1 MSQAHK
7 DTTLWPKMPAGFVR
21 RMLDGHKTLGLALAG
36 ILYLICLTGWIGVYY
51 VEFERWERPNIP
63 EFTATTPEAIAR
75 AAADTR
81 KVMLAD
87 THRGPLDTDIY
98 IGTPTE
104 SLPRLVVGYGH
115 EARGYDADGRFAGEA
130 THDLTHFLTEL
141 HYYLHLPESFGMI
154 VVCAFGVGM
163 LALLIGGA
171 LSHPRMFRDAFSLRA
186 RAHGHL
192 SRADVHNRLGVW
204 TLPFAV
210 IITLTGTLIGL
221 SQVVALVMGM
231 TFYDRNSLKA
241 YEPIFGSQ
249 AEIQTATGGRP
260 LNGDAAIVNA
270 ITQIR
275 QAHPEQPITFIA
287 IRMVGTP
294 QEFIEITTMPA
305 QRLVY
310 GEAWRF
316 DANGNLKGSY
326 HLSDGPAGRQIAAS
340 LYSLHFGNFG
350 GQPVKL
356 VYALLGL
363 GLTVMIAAG
372 MDIWLI
378 KSAGRGH
385 PRPGLHRLWTVL
397 IYGSPAAIALTFV
410 AAMPTG
416 WNPVALFWGM
426 MASLAIATL
435 VSLRLTQAPAQK
447 VSRLMRLL
455 LGASLIAMVA
465 THLLVNGSLSLA
477 AVQVSLPLTLLGL
490 MFTLKALR
498 GLMTEARSGAAVP
511 APGE

>member
-1 MSQAHK
+1 MSKTQK
-7 DTTLWPKMPAGFVR
+7 DTTLWPKMPSGFVR
-21 RMLDGHKTLGLALAG
+21 RLLDGHKTLGLALAG
-36 ILYLICLTGWIGVYY
+36 ILYLICLTGWVGVYY

-63 EFTATTPEAIAR
+63 EFSMATPEAIAR

-104 SLPRLVVGYGH
+104 SMPRLIVGYGH
-115 EARGYDADGRFAGEA
+115 EARGYDAQGNFAGEA
-130 THDLTHFLTEL
+130 THDLTHFLTEM

-171 LSHPRMFRDAFSLRA
+171 LSHPRMFRDAFTLRA
-186 RAHGHL
+186 RTQGHL
-192 SRADVHNRLGVW
+192 TRADVHNRLGAW

-231 TFYDRNSLKA
+231 AFYDGNSLKA

-249 AEIQTATGGRP
+249 AEIDAATGGKP
-260 LNGDAAIVNA
+260 LNGDPAIVNA

-275 QAHPEQPITFIA
+275 KAQPEQPITFIA
-287 IRMVGTP
+287 IRMVATP
-294 QEFIEITTMPA
+294 QEFIEITTMPS

-326 HLSDGPAGRQIAAS
+326 HLSDGPAGRQISAS

-350 GQPVKL
+350 GHPVKL
-356 VYALLGL
+356 IYALLGL

-372 MDIWLI
+372 MDIWLT
-378 KSAGRGH
+378 KSAGRGR

-397 IYGSPAAIALTFV
+397 VYGSPAAIALTFV
-410 AAMPTG
+410 ASMPTG
-416 WNPVALFWGM
+416 WNPVALFWGL
-426 MASLAIATL
+426 MAFMAVATII
-435 VSLRLTQAPAQK
+435 SLRFTHAPIAQ
-447 VSRLMRLL
+447 VSRLMRLV
-455 LGASLIAMVA
+455 LGAGLIAMPVCHFA
-465 THLLVNGSLSLA
+465 VNGSFSFA
-477 AVQVSLPLTLLGL
+477 ALQLSLPLTLLGL
-490 MFTLKALR
+490 GFAVTALR
-498 GLMTEARSGAAVP
+498 GLALQTPAKATVA